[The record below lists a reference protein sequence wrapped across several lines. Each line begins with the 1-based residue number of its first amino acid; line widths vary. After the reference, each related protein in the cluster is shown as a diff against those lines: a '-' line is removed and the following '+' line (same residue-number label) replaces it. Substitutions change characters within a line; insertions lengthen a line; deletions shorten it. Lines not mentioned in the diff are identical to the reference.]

1 VDADGRVH
9 SICHLLNL
17 KEKTMTKITTLDLS
31 PFYRN
36 SIGIDRLFD
45 RIVNQIDTASNSNT
59 NYPPYNILKTGN
71 NTYEIQVAVAGFTQG
86 EVTVNVNEGELIIAG
101 EKADAEL
108 PEGHKYEHQG
118 ISARRFVRTFS
129 LADYVE
135 VQSAISKDGILTV
148 KLERQVPDAM
158 KPKTIAISYES

>member
-1 VDADGRVH
+1 
-9 SICHLLNL
+9 
-17 KEKTMTKITTLDLS
+17 MTKITTLDLS

-45 RIVNQIDTASNSNT
+45 RIVNQIDTASNSST

-71 NTYEIQVAVAGFTQG
+71 NTYEIHVAVAGFTQG

-101 EKADAEL
+101 EQADAAL